1 MTHTTFTAENLT
13 ESNLTS
19 MNFNRTH
26 KVTIQMNGYGFSV
39 KIGRRTWTNN
49 LPSKFDI
56 ITDLL
61 KLKDAGY
68 DISFAINQYNTEI
81 KTSTDATF
89 EEMI

>member
-1 MTHTTFTAENLT
+1 MTHTTFTTENIT
-13 ESNLTS
+13 ESNITS

-26 KVTIQMNGYGFSV
+26 KVTIQMNGYGFAV
-39 KIGRRTWTNN
+39 KIGRRTYSNN
-49 LPSKFDI
+49 LSSRFDI
-56 ITDLL
+56 VNELLDLQ
-61 KLKDAGY
+61 DAGY